1 MILKL
6 LLNLQIIWMIFT
18 KIINN
23 IIQNKKHQTLIV
35 FDYMIA
41 DVLSDEKLNTIVTEL
56 FIRGIKLNISLV
68 FMTQSYFTVPENIT
82 LIPILLMSLLHQ
94 MILHV

>member
-1 MILKL
+1 MILKI

-41 DVLSDEKLNTIVTEL
+41 DVLSNEKLNAIVTEL

>member
-41 DVLSDEKLNTIVTEL
+41 DVLSDEKLNAIVTEL

>member
-18 KIINN
+18 KIFNN

-41 DVLSDEKLNTIVTEL
+41 DVLSNEKLNAIVTEL
-56 FIRGIKLNISLV
+56 FIRGINLNISLV
-68 FMTQSYFTVPENIT
+68 FMTQSYFTVPENIS

>member
-41 DVLSDEKLNTIVTEL
+41 DVLSNEKLNAIVTEL